1 MHTTHGAV
9 SKRALLALS
18 IFFLTGVSASLSAES
33 GTSTKE
39 NKPAYTT
46 REPLLIA
53 SEQKHYSIL
62 PEGTVL
68 YFDRAWPEGHQT
80 YHVYFHFKGDFKAI
94 PADASM
100 ISPLWLRTVDPEELP
115 KLLKDYPV
123 TKDELVEILKAR
135 KVTKA
140 ELVQIVR
147 EWPDE

>member
-1 MHTTHGAV
+1 M
-9 SKRALLALS
+9 KKILALLLTSILS
-18 IFFLTGVSASLSAES
+18 EVSGFLISDTGVLNM
-33 GTSTKE
+33 TTKT
-39 NKPAYTT
+39 AYTT
-46 REPLLIA
+46 KEPLLIA
-53 SEQKHYSIL
+53 GEQKHYSIL

-80 YHVYFHFKGDFKAI
+80 YHVYFHFKGDFKAA
-94 PADASM
+94 PADANM

-115 KLLKDYPV
+115 KLLKDYPL

-135 KVTKA
+135 KITKA

>member
-1 MHTTHGAV
+1 
-9 SKRALLALS
+9 
-18 IFFLTGVSASLSAES
+18 
-33 GTSTKE
+33 
-39 NKPAYTT
+39 
-46 REPLLIA
+46 
-53 SEQKHYSIL
+53 
-62 PEGTVL
+62 
-68 YFDRAWPEGHQT
+68 
-80 YHVYFHFKGDFKAI
+80 
-94 PADASM
+94 M